1 MSPPS
6 ASIFMSPE
14 WFCFKPTSRKL
25 AFLSPV
31 LGQDPVTLSIEPGP
45 VTIPKTLKY
54 SVSASFHT
62 SCLFSLC
69 PGIGQG
75 RLLPVTTT
83 GPCLIISSACMGL
96 CPQVVPPLPLQGGE
110 VGTVVKPPCLSQ
122 MPLVLTTA
130 VHSTF
135 LLILTCRFQSHI
147 LVSFEFVLYLS
158 SCWKRQYCV
167 YFNTPKYRVK
177 SSAHTALY

>member
-1 MSPPS
+1 MSQIHLRLFHWHCTSVTPRSMSPPS

-31 LGQDPVTLSIEPGP
+31 LGQDPVTLNIEPGP
-45 VTIPKTLKY
+45 VTIPETLKY

-96 CPQVVPPLPLQGGE
+96 CPQPG
-110 VGTVVKPPCLSQ
+110 
-122 MPLVLTTA
+122 A
-130 VHSTF
+130 
-135 LLILTCRFQSHI
+135 
-147 LVSFEFVLYLS
+147 S
-158 SCWKRQYCV
+158 S
-167 YFNTPKYRVK
+167 
-177 SSAHTALY
+177 SSAGRRSEDCSEASLSKPDASHPHHSRAQYLPSYTHLQIPIAHFS